1 MEGRKVAE
9 NGVYTGCDPEPAASS
24 FKNTVNIP
32 QISSAADFILTVP
45 ENYAK
50 DTIEV
55 NVMVP
60 SADKILRTVRPVSLP
75 VRDGAVSLEGRED
88 LQFVSVVNRYG
99 NGKQVIGVF
108 ENFGL
113 CEGAFATTITHDS
126 HNLLVVYR
134 DPESA
139 LKAVQAL
146 QPAAEASVQSRTAK
160 RLFWNFPWPA

>member
-1 MEGRKVAE
+1 
-9 NGVYTGCDPEPAASS
+9 
-24 FKNTVNIP
+24 
-32 QISSAADFILTVP
+32 
-45 ENYAK
+45 
-50 DTIEV
+50 
-55 NVMVP
+55 MVP

-146 QPAAEASVQSRTAK
+146 QACGGGIWCSQGQQSVCSGTSRGRLNVQSALPPDGRAD
-160 RLFWNFPWPA
+160 

>member
-1 MEGRKVAE
+1 
-9 NGVYTGCDPEPAASS
+9 
-24 FKNTVNIP
+24 
-32 QISSAADFILTVP
+32 
-45 ENYAK
+45 
-50 DTIEV
+50 
-55 NVMVP
+55 MVP

-146 QPAAEASVQSRTAK
+146 QACGGGICAVKDSKASVLELPVAGLMSNLPAARWQSGLKRFRRPFRKSPPRK
-160 RLFWNFPWPA
+160 RLCWALRLCP